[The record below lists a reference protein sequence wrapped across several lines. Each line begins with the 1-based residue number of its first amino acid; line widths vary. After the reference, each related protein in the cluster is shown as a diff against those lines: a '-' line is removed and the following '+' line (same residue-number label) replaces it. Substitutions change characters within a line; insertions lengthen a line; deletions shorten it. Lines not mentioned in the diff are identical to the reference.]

1 MLSPLDVPNKGPL
14 FVRVT
19 AILTAIAFVLA
30 AYRLFWKVYMKTNI
44 ATDDIIISFSMAI
57 QIVNTVMGDMAC
69 HYGFGRHKKDIVR
82 TGGNVILTL
91 KYFWLFQILYK
102 LVLCLNKLS
111 FLAFYLRL
119 FPTKKFRLI
128 CWITISL
135 VLCSTFGFVIATI
148 FQCIPVRA
156 SWIKSL
162 PKHCVNNSSF
172 RWSWAGYNTIM
183 DIWVC
188 LMPLPVL
195 AQLQLDR
202 PRKVGVMLV
211 FCMGLFVCVT
221 SVIRMWAMVESTKT
235 EDPTW
240 GSFDALL
247 WSAIEASTGII
258 CACLPFLKHP
268 IQRLLPSL
276 FGSLSSGVRSRSRSR
291 TKKSYRMSRLGSQ
304 SGTRTIGGTGRMGS
318 GWREGRDEE
327 EDDDGEDL
335 DGDAESMGSQG
346 PIAKNQI
353 LMKTDIAMHSEPAFK

>member
-1 MLSPLDVPNKGPL
+1 MISQFDVPNKGPL
-14 FVRVT
+14 FIRVT
-19 AILTAIAFVLA
+19 GILTAIAFILT
-30 AYRLFWKVYMKTNI
+30 AYRVLWKVHMKSMI
-44 ATDDIIISFSMAI
+44 AVDDMIISFSMLI
-57 QIVNTVMGDMAC
+57 QIVNTVMGDLAC
-69 HYGFGRHKKDIVR
+69 HYGFGRHKTDIVR

-111 FLAFYLRL
+111 FLSFYLRL
-119 FPTKKFRLI
+119 FPTRKFRLI

-156 SWIKSL
+156 SWYKHI
-162 PKHCVNNSSF
+162 PKKCVNNASF
-172 RWSWAGYNTIM
+172 RWSWAGYNTVM

-188 LMPLPVL
+188 LLPLPVL
-195 AQLQLDR
+195 AQLQLDKG
-202 PRKVGVMLV
+202 RKIGVMLV

-235 EDPTW
+235 DDPTW

-268 IQRLLPSL
+268 IQRLLPGWFSSL
-276 FGSLSSGVRSRSRSR
+276 GSGGRSGRS
-291 TKKSYRMSRLGSQ
+291 KKSNYRMSRLGSQ
-304 SGTRTIGGTGRMGS
+304 SGNRTIGGTGAGTANGTRGS
-318 GWREGRDEE
+318 AWR
-327 EDDDGEDL
+327 DGDL
-335 DGDAESMGSQG
+335 DDLDDDAESMGSQG

-353 LMKTDIAMHSEPAFK
+353 MMKTDIAMHSEPAYK